1 MNEYII
7 ENLTVAEINLIKNS
21 HDADNIEWYPDD
33 PFSTGNT
40 DIVVEGTPDDVKTIL
55 TIIGRE

>member
-40 DIVVEGTPDDVKTIL
+40 DIVVEGTQADLEIML
-55 TIIGRE
+55 TIIGRK